1 MLATVLCLIH
11 LALAEP
17 LHLPLTRGRLR
28 ETDVARRGP
37 SDVLFD
43 LQEPGDWY
51 YTTIY
56 IGTPPQQFQVALEMF
71 TSRIL
76 VVAPSCVIGC
86 PFSTAAYDPT
96 QSFTS
101 SEQSNSL
108 ISISLYSTIITGEE
122 FTDVVD
128 FGLYSQKNVQIVQVL
143 SASTSWIISEISGTI
158 GLGGNTSTNNALWL
172 SLLDTQSGIQPEFSF
187 WLARST
193 APLADGG
200 AFTFGGV
207 NASLY
212 SGEIEF
218 LETLDQTSGIYWTL
232 GVSALTV
239 QGSSISITPSTNVA
253 RIDIYAAFGIGAPA
267 PEVAAFWA
275 KVPGASQTEFNPA
288 YYEYPCSTQLNVSI
302 AFGGKS
308 WSISSADL
316 NAGNS
321 TTFPI
326 NGVDLCT
333 GAFYAYDGTSGVN
346 WAIGS
351 SFLKNVY
358 SVFRPTTGQI
368 GFAEL
373 STSAGGQGTSP
384 GVAPAAISAPKS
396 KSSKPIAAIA
406 GGAAGGGVALILA
419 MIAIFCLCRR
429 RRRRNNKGKEDTTV
443 ATPEEEVKMED
454 RDADAMVL
462 VPFVY
467 EPSRDRVPQD
477 VFMPTEKG
485 TRLQPGG
492 ISHTEAMVGSSVSRW
507 NEGIAEPEI
516 ATHSADAPSI
526 ATDPPSPVPAPAQ
539 THTGSPSASETS
551 TAFLDPNHQRPDS
564 LESYS
569 DSATSSA
576 DPAFIQE
583 LQVQNLRAQ
592 VDRLQDMSS
601 MTRRFYPPP
610 TDSFLLS
617 RLLLAV
623 SAVAAAAR
631 IARTTASNAMVTEKT
646 SKLARAIELGA
657 APTVVRTSTTFPE
670 RFGETSLGFDPEPTS
685 SFDDDF
691 SPPPPVLSNGD
702 IAGIAVGAVVILA
715 LLAWLLYRCCK
726 RRKATGGAENATIS
740 APTQDSK
747 LLQTPS
753 PAASPALVHSIPKS
767 SNIAGYT
774 PPVAYYN
781 PAPAPVPS
789 PPSNP
794 PLQYATQNQYYAQR
808 PSGTAASWTSSSS
821 PDSSTGQGG
830 YVPSPSFTSTSSTYT
845 SSAQDTGKR
854 YGDSTPGW
862 QSMAAGYSPAMTT
875 TEPDPRLLQE
885 LHNLRAEVGR
895 LQREGQPEEGQTLG
909 PPTYYTG

>member
-86 PFSTAAYDPT
+86 PFYTSAYDPT

-108 ISISLYSTIITGEE
+108 ISISLYSTVITGEE
-122 FTDVVD
+122 FTDVVN
-128 FGLYSQKNVQIVQVL
+128 FGLYSEKKTQIVQVL
-143 SASTSWIISEISGTI
+143 SASTSWVIFGISGTI
-158 GLGGNTSTNNALWL
+158 GLGGNTSADNALWL

-218 LETLDQTSGIYWTL
+218 IDTLDKTSGIYWTL

-239 QGSSISITPSTNVA
+239 QGSSISVTPSTNVA
-253 RIDIYAAFGIGAPA
+253 RIDIYAPFGIGAPA

-321 TTFPI
+321 TTIPI
-326 NGVDLCT
+326 NGVEFCT

-384 GVAPAAISAPKS
+384 GVVPAAISAPKS

-419 MIAIFCLCRR
+419 
-429 RRRRNNKGKEDTTV
+429 GKEDTTV

-467 EPSRDRVPQD
+467 EPSRDRVPPD
-477 VFMPTEKG
+477 VFMQTEKG

-492 ISHTEAMVGSSVSRW
+492 ISHPEAMVGSSVSRW
-507 NEGIAEPEI
+507 NEGPEI
-516 ATHSADAPSI
+516 ATHAVDAPST
-526 ATDPPSPVPAPAQ
+526 ATDPPSPVPAPAPI
-539 THTGSPSASETS
+539 HPGSPSASETS
-551 TAFLDPNHQRPDS
+551 TAFLDPNHQRPDY

-576 DPAFIQE
+576 DPVFIQE
-583 LQVQNLRAQ
+583 LQNLRAQ

-623 SAVAAAAR
+623 PAVAAAAR
-631 IARTTASNAMVTEKT
+631 LAATTASTAMVGEKPP
-646 SKLARAIELGA
+646 KLARAIELGA

-685 SFDDDF
+685 SFDDEF

-774 PPVAYYN
+774 PPVVYYSPA
-781 PAPAPVPS
+781 PAPAPVA
-789 PPSNP
+789 PPLNP
-794 PLQYATQNQYYAQR
+794 PLQYANQNQYYAQR
-808 PSGTAASWTSSSS
+808 PSGAAASWTSSSS